1 MPTLGKN
8 VEYALHSLVYLVG
21 VPKGSTVTIRD
32 LAKFQNISESYLA
45 KVFTKL
51 KKGKIVRSNIGVK
64 GGYSLGK
71 LPSEI
76 TFLDV
81 VLAVEGELSF
91 FECKGIRDQCVI
103 LDQANLPWKKGEYCT
118 IHLVMKETEN
128 KIKDTLREKNLEW
141 LHDKVYSQT
150 SPKLIA
156 DTINWFQTNVFKD

>member
-21 VPKGSTVTIRD
+21 TPKGSTITIRD

-64 GGYSLGK
+64 GGYALARAAD
-71 LPSEI
+71 EI

-91 FECKGIRDQCVI
+91 FECKGIRDKCVI
-103 LDQANLPWKKGEYCT
+103 LDQANLPWKRGDVCT
-118 IHLVMKETEN
+118 IHQVMIEAEN
-128 KIKDTLREKNLEW
+128 KIRETLRGKNVKW
-141 LHDKVYSQT
+141 LYDTINNKV
-150 SPKLIA
+150 SPKLQANILG
-156 DTINWFQTNVFKD
+156 WFNTNVFRV